1 MRIEL
6 GTVRE
11 SPFVGIFALATDKLV
26 FAPKPVS
33 KKEEKRL
40 FDVFGTEVVRASI
53 ANSSLLGVLSAGNA
67 SGLVVGSIMEMEEE
81 NQLLDAGIRVKKIGN
96 ITAVGNLLT
105 VNDSKGI
112 CSKVFSDR
120 QKKEIERFLGVRLM
134 QSTVA
139 GSDVVGASV
148 VATNKGFVL
157 NKMASNEEAR
167 RIERHFG
174 IPGAKATA
182 NAGDVFVGNS
192 VIANSFAALAGL
204 ATTGFELARLDE
216 GLRG

>member
-40 FDVFGTEVVRASI
+40 LDVFGTEVVRASI

-67 SGLVVGSIMEMEEE
+67 SGLVVGGIMEMEEE
-81 NQLLDAGIRVKKIGN
+81 KQLLDAGIRVKKIGN
-96 ITAVGNLLT
+96 ITAVGNLLA

-112 CSKVFSDR
+112 CSKIFSDR

-139 GSDVVGASV
+139 GSDVVGASI

>member
-40 FDVFGTEVVRASI
+40 LDVFGTEVVRASI

-67 SGLVVGSIMEMEEE
+67 SGLVVGGIMEMEEE
-81 NQLLDAGIRVKKIGN
+81 KQLLDAGIRVKKIGN
-96 ITAVGNLLT
+96 ITAVGNLLA

-112 CSKVFSDR
+112 CSKIFSDR

-139 GSDVVGASV
+139 GSDVVGASI

-216 GLRG
+216 GLRR

>member
-11 SPFVGIFALATDKLV
+11 SPFVGIFALATDKLI

-40 FDVFGTEVVRASI
+40 LDVFGTEVVRASI
-53 ANSSLLGVLSAGNA
+53 ANSSLLGVLSAGNVR
-67 SGLVVGSIMEMEEE
+67 GLVVGGIMEMKEEK
-81 NQLLDAGIRVKKIGN
+81 QLLDAGIRVKKIDN
-96 ITAVGNLLT
+96 VTAVGNLLT

-139 GSDVVGASV
+139 GSEVVGASV